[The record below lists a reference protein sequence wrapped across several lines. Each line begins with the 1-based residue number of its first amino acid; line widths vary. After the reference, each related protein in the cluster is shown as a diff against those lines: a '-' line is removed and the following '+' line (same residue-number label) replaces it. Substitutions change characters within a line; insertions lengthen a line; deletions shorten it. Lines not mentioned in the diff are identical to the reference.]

1 MFGDLCG
8 GVEVGLGPGGGG
20 GGLEQDAII
29 AESMVERSDVSA
41 WSVNTPSASRSS
53 SLVVVESICNISK
66 VDKNRNYWVVS
77 TFGFDFF
84 ISDKGV
90 FLGSR
95 LVDGVV
101 CLISF

>member
-1 MFGDLCG
+1 M
-8 GVEVGLGPGGGG
+8 
-20 GGLEQDAII
+20 I
-29 AESMVERSDVSA
+29 AESIVERSEVSA
-41 WSVNTPSASRSS
+41 WSVSTPSASRSS
-53 SLVVVESICNISK
+53 SLVVEAICNIIK
-66 VDKNRNYWVVS
+66 VDKNKIYWVVFS
-77 TFGFDFF
+77 FGFDFF